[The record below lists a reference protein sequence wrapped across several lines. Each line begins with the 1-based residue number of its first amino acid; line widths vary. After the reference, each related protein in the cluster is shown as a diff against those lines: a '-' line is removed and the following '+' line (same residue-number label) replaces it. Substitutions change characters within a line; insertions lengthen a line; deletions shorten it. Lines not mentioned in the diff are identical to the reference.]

1 MPSFDQLQ
9 LHTPRL
15 LLRPVQEGD
24 AAELFAIF
32 SDPEVMRYWV
42 SGPWA
47 TIDTAHD
54 LIARDAQALAQGLH
68 LRLGLET
75 IEDGR
80 LIGTCS
86 LFNLVESSRRAELGY
101 GLARSAWGQGY
112 MREALSALL
121 AYGFVELDLHRIEAE
136 LDPRNVASARSLERQ
151 GFQREGVLRERWIVN
166 GEIQDSYLYGLLR
179 HEWLAIAAGTQATLA

>member
-1 MPSFDQLQ
+1 
-9 LHTPRL
+9 
-15 LLRPVQEGD
+15 
-24 AAELFAIF
+24 
-32 SDPEVMRYWV
+32 
-42 SGPWA
+42 
-47 TIDTAHD
+47 
-54 LIARDAQALAQGLH
+54 
-68 LRLGLET
+68 
-75 IEDGR
+75 
-80 LIGTCS
+80 
-86 LFNLVESSRRAELGY
+86 
-101 GLARSAWGQGY
+101 